1 MNGSNTYKERQ
12 SVKNIAE
19 FLFEYYC
26 AEKNYQLIRVGFD
39 EKNKN
44 IDNFFRLNTFLR
56 NLPDYIVNTNDKTLV
71 VNVKG
76 TANLKEKEYR
86 LIPNFME
93 LYGSKEAQLV
103 YAFCFL
109 GETPKVLYPEK
120 VINLYDQ
127 SKDKA
132 WSDGVVYRTLSL

>member
-71 VNVKG
+71 VNVKV

-109 GETPKVLYPEK
+109 GENPKMLYPEK